1 VQLRA
6 KKHLYMKWREQQ
18 KKIFS
23 PDQYQTIIRC
33 CKSIEPQS
41 GMKLSVC
48 STSKKLRGLGRNN
61 DPLGADQI

>member
-33 CKSIEPQS
+33 CIRTQIHRTAIRNEAFRPFNA
-41 GMKLSVC
+41 
-48 STSKKLRGLGRNN
+48 KKIAWTGEK
-61 DPLGADQI
+61 Q